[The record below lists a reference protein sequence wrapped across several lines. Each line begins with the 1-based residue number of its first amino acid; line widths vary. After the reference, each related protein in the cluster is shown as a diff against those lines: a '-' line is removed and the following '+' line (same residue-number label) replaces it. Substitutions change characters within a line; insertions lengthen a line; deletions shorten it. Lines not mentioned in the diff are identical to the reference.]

1 MRPVFLKRSC
11 HRVGD
16 LEKRLWTLVSGQRRD
31 IRINLVTFSACPAK
45 ERVRTFGVRS
55 YRTAVSQGPHVLTIR
70 ERDSSLTSVTQ
81 PKRPIEINTY

>member
-31 IRINLVTFSACPAK
+31 IRITWSSSQRARRK
-45 ERVRTFGVRS
+45 SGFGPLEFGHI
-55 YRTAVSQGPHVLTIR
+55 YGCLTGPHVLTIR
-70 ERDSSLTSVTQ
+70 EQDSSLTSVTQ